1 MDEIHLVQIDS
12 IPCHIPT
19 TPKYYLLRNL
29 FWFMVFKGPFLG
41 FNVII
46 HNTTRTTA
54 LSVASM
60 LAEEMCLRDII
71 KTRLAPP
78 LITMVHFMSGDCLEN
93 PCSNCVPLHHR
104 HLPNFSM
111 PSKSPPI
118 HLPQQ

>member
-54 LSVASM
+54 LSVASLKYKYLCEVRAINGLKN
-60 LAEEMCLRDII
+60 LAGSCLTYNVEF
-71 KTRLAPP
+71 KTQ
-78 LITMVHFMSGDCLEN
+78 
-93 PCSNCVPLHHR
+93 
-104 HLPNFSM
+104 M
-111 PSKSPPI
+111 PTY
-118 HLPQQ
+118 

>member
-54 LSVASM
+54 LSVAS
-60 LAEEMCLRDII
+60 LGGSHPVQSSSFANGRSLLQYARK
-71 KTRLAPP
+71 KT
-78 LITMVHFMSGDCLEN
+78 
-93 PCSNCVPLHHR
+93 
-104 HLPNFSM
+104 
-111 PSKSPPI
+111 
-118 HLPQQ
+118 

>member
-29 FWFMVFKGPFLG
+29 LWFMVFKGPFLG

-54 LSVASM
+54 LYV
-60 LAEEMCLRDII
+60 I
-71 KTRLAPP
+71 
-78 LITMVHFMSGDCLEN
+78 
-93 PCSNCVPLHHR
+93 
-104 HLPNFSM
+104 
-111 PSKSPPI
+111 
-118 HLPQQ
+118 

>member
-54 LSVASM
+54 LSVASLPFSLFRRPASRM
-60 LAEEMCLRDII
+60 PHAIWAKRELYLLRNLDHCMHQQF
-71 KTRLAPP
+71 T
-78 LITMVHFMSGDCLEN
+78 LIYHFI
-93 PCSNCVPLHHR
+93 
-104 HLPNFSM
+104 F
-111 PSKSPPI
+111 
-118 HLPQQ
+118 